1 MTTLEYFK
9 SLATQLRQRKL
20 SESQVADVL
29 RELQSHLQDTSS
41 RPADSFGRSERLRSA
56 ISRRAFDFP
65 RIQSGLPRCGR
76 RTGDPARR
84 ETAQQFGLRPDLL
97 GLPGTV
103 TYYAATLLVT
113 FALIAWSSTLQR
125 QLPDDMATELR
136 QQQVNGRNPARR
148 PRGMKRSGTTF
159 TGE

>member
-9 SLATQLRQRKL
+9 SLATQLSQRKL

-29 RELQSHLQDTSS
+29 RELQSHLQDTGS
-41 RPADSFGRSERLRSA
+41 RPADSFGSPKDYAGQFPAGHS
-56 ISRRAFDFP
+56 ISRGSNVGYLAAGVLV
-65 RIQSGLPRCGR
+65 ILLGGKLVSSLV
-76 RTGDPARR
+76 
-84 ETAQQFGLRPDLL
+84 FGLTV

-136 QQQVNGRNPARR
+136 QQR
-148 PRGMKRSGTTF
+148 
-159 TGE
+159 